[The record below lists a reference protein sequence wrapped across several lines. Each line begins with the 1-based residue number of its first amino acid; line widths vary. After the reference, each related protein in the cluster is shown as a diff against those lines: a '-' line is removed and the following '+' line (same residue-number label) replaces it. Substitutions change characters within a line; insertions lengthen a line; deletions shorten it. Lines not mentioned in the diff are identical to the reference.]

1 MGSKQR
7 LLPTTFPAPTILGA
21 LPFPLL
27 PTIVGTLFPSLPTIV
42 DLVVD
47 LVVDLTMDLVVDLVV
62 DLVKLL
68 KVERNQ
74 RRTKTDPTPRM
85 VKKRKRVKVA
95 NRILVPSL

>member
-42 DLVVD
+42 DLVVY
-47 LVVDLTMDLVVDLVV
+47 LTMDLVVDLVV
-62 DLVKLL
+62 HLVKLL

>member
-1 MGSKQR
+1 MGENSKQR

-21 LPFPLL
+21 LPLL